1 EDVEP
6 DGLLEY
12 SVVFTD
18 RSLNHMSKR
27 FVSVMQ
33 DINRILRSAY
43 DAEAAAIVPGGGS
56 YAMESVARQIATGK
70 KVLIVR
76 NGLFSFRWSQIL
88 DAGDIAAETTVLQAS
103 ADSDAHQSTWS
114 PAPIAEVVAAI
125 EREKPDVVFAPH
137 VETASGMLLPDDYV
151 KAVSEAVHA
160 GGGLFVLDCIASG
173 AGWASMTDLGVDI
186 LISAPQKGW
195 SGSPCA
201 GYVMLGQAARKTVEG
216 STSASCSMDLKK
228 WLSIADESDREAVHA
243 VGGLFVL
250 DCIASGAVWASMTGL
265 GVDIL
270 ISAPQKGWSGSPC
283 AGYVML
289 GQAARKAV
297 EGSTSSSFSMDL
309 KKWLSIADEYEA
321 GRSPYHATMPTDA
334 LTHNVELMRETE
346 ERGYDKPESAQHEL
360 GERVSAVC
368 ADRRLPSVASPGCAS
383 PSVVVVQ
390 TDNPQLANGA
400 SFKEAGVQI
409 AAGVPPQCGEPEDF
423 STFRIG
429 LFGLDKLGDIDGTI
443 ARLESALN
451 SIGVTAQA

>member
-1 EDVEP
+1 MTLPHEDVDP

-18 RSLNHMSKR
+18 RSLNHMSKK

-88 DAGDIAAETTVLQAS
+88 DAGDIAAETTVLKAS

-160 GGGLFVLDCIASG
+160 
-173 AGWASMTDLGVDI
+173 
-186 LISAPQKGW
+186 
-195 SGSPCA
+195 
-201 GYVMLGQAARKTVEG
+201 
-216 STSASCSMDLKK
+216 
-228 WLSIADESDREAVHA
+228 

-250 DCIASGAVWASMTGL
+250 DCIASGAVWASMTDL

-346 ERGYDKPESAQHEL
+346 ERGYDKLESAQKEL
-360 GERVSAVC
+360 GERVRAVF
-368 ADRRLPSVASPGCAS
+368 AERGLPSVASPEFAS
-383 PSVVVVQ
+383 PSVVVVH

-409 AAGVPPQCGEPEDF
+409 AAGVPLQCGEPEDF

-443 ARLESALN
+443 ARLESALD

>member
-1 EDVEP
+1 MTLPHEDVDP

-18 RSLNHMSKR
+18 RSLNHMSKK

-151 KAVSEAVHA
+151 KAVSEAA
-160 GGGLFVLDCIASG
+160 
-173 AGWASMTDLGVDI
+173 
-186 LISAPQKGW
+186 
-195 SGSPCA
+195 
-201 GYVMLGQAARKTVEG
+201 
-216 STSASCSMDLKK
+216 
-228 WLSIADESDREAVHA
+228 HA

-250 DCIASGAVWASMTGL
+250 DCIASGAVWASMTDL

-346 ERGYDKPESAQHEL
+346 ERGYDKLESAQKEL
-360 GERVSAVC
+360 GERVRAVF
-368 ADRRLPSVASPGCAS
+368 AERGLPSVASPEFAS
-383 PSVVVVQ
+383 PSVVVVH
-390 TDNPQLANGA
+390 TDNPQLATGA

-409 AAGVPPQCGEPEDF
+409 AAGVPLQCGEPEDF

-443 ARLESALN
+443 ARLESALD

>member
-1 EDVEP
+1 MTLPHEDVDP

-103 ADSDAHQSTWS
+103 ADSDVHQSTWS

-160 GGGLFVLDCIASG
+160 
-173 AGWASMTDLGVDI
+173 
-186 LISAPQKGW
+186 
-195 SGSPCA
+195 
-201 GYVMLGQAARKTVEG
+201 
-216 STSASCSMDLKK
+216 
-228 WLSIADESDREAVHA
+228 

-250 DCIASGAVWASMTGL
+250 DCIASGAVWASMTDL

-346 ERGYDKPESAQHEL
+346 ERGYDKLESAQKEL
-360 GERVSAVC
+360 GERVRAVF
-368 ADRRLPSVASPGCAS
+368 AERGLPSVASPEFAS
-383 PSVVVVQ
+383 PSVVVVH

-409 AAGVPPQCGEPEDF
+409 AAGVPLQCGEPEDF

-443 ARLESALN
+443 ARLESALD